1 MELFKE
7 THIDFL
13 SRRKIC
19 YLISIGI
26 ILIGFISLWIKGG
39 PLWGI
44 DFAGGT
50 VIHLK
55 FSKPVEIEE
64 IRRALA
70 SIGLAGSSI
79 QKVIGTENEY
89 IIRTKKESKESNE
102 GGITS
107 EIKEALQAKFPTN
120 STEILKSE
128 TIGAAVSKE
137 FIRNSIY
144 AVLFSFFS
152 MIAYLSWRYEFRYAV
167 AGVLALIHDVLI
179 TLTFLS
185 LFNKEITLLVVA
197 AILTIIGYSINDT
210 IVIYDRIR
218 ENIKLRR
225 QLDFSS
231 NINLSINQTLS
242 RTILTAFTV
251 FIVTLVLFLAGGEV
265 IHDFAFCL
273 LIGVI
278 TGTYSSIYIASS
290 IVLDWYN
297 WQKKKR

>member
-13 SRRKIC
+13 KRRKIC
-19 YLISIGI
+19 YLISIGV

-55 FSKPVEIEE
+55 FSNPVEIEE
-64 IRRALA
+64 IRKALA
-70 SIGLAGSSI
+70 PIGLAGSSI

-89 IIRTKKESKESNE
+89 LIRTKKENGEE
-102 GGITS
+102 GITS
-107 EIKEALQAKFPTN
+107 KIKEAMQMKFTAN
-120 STEILKSE
+120 SIEILKSE
-128 TIGAAVSKE
+128 TVGAAVSRE
-137 FIRNSIY
+137 FIHRSLY
-144 AVLFSFFS
+144 AILFSFLS

-167 AGVLALIHDVLI
+167 AGVIALIHDVLVI
-179 TLTFLS
+179 LTFLS

-225 QLDFSS
+225 QLDFAST
-231 NINLSINQTLS
+231 INLSVNQTLS

-251 FIVTLVLFLAGGEV
+251 FLVALVLFLAGGEV
-265 IHDFAFCL
+265 IHDFSFCL
-273 LIGVI
+273 LVGVI

-290 IVLDWYN
+290 IVLDWHN
-297 WQKKKR
+297 WRKKGK